1 MRQFEQMRETWD
13 ADALELISDF
23 IDATDRLVVRFIWRG
38 VGHGPEA
45 NLELTNVV
53 TVRKGKVFGLEYFW
67 DHAEAL
73 EAVGLSE
80 QDAHADSWACGI
92 LRAMSQENVEVVKR
106 AVAAVNDRDVDGY
119 LACCTADVRM
129 ENPVAPIEG
138 AYEGSDGIRRFFADV
153 LDTGPDF
160 RVTIEWLESIGTDRV
175 LGFMRLNMSG
185 RASGINLGSDIPSTN
200 LYDFT
205 DGKIKRVRIF
215 LDRRE
220 ALEAVGLSDEWK
232 SSPV

>member
-1 MRQFEQMRETWD
+1 
-13 ADALELISDF
+13 
-23 IDATDRLVVRFIWRG
+23 
-38 VGHGPEA
+38 
-45 NLELTNVV
+45 
-53 TVRKGKVFGLEYFW
+53 
-67 DHAEAL
+67 
-73 EAVGLSE
+73 
-80 QDAHADSWACGI
+80 
-92 LRAMSQENVEVVKR
+92 MSQENVEVVKR
-106 AVAAVNDRDVDGY
+106 AVAAVNDRDVDSY

-160 RVTIEWLESIGTDRV
+160 RITIERLESIGTDRV

-185 RASGINLGSDIPSTN
+185 RASGISLGSDIPSTN

-220 ALEAVGLSDEWK
+220 ALKVAGLSE
-232 SSPV
+232 

>member
-1 MRQFEQMRETWD
+1 
-13 ADALELISDF
+13 
-23 IDATDRLVVRFIWRG
+23 
-38 VGHGPEA
+38 
-45 NLELTNVV
+45 
-53 TVRKGKVFGLEYFW
+53 
-67 DHAEAL
+67 
-73 EAVGLSE
+73 
-80 QDAHADSWACGI
+80 
-92 LRAMSQENVEVVKR
+92 MSQENVEVVKR
-106 AVAAVNDRDVDGY
+106 AVAAVNDRDIDSY

-138 AYEGSDGIRRFFADV
+138 AYEGADGIRRFFADV
-153 LDTGPDF
+153 LDTAPDF
-160 RVTIEWLESIGTDRV
+160 RITIERLESIGTDRV

-220 ALEAVGLSDEWK
+220 ALKVAGLSE
-232 SSPV
+232 